1 MVGVMGGVVQQQQHT
16 VHSVWNLRQL
26 PGPGRNNNNR

>member
-1 MVGVMGGVVQQQQHT
+1 MVGVMGGVVQHT

-26 PGPGRNNNNR
+26 PGPGRNNNR

>member
-1 MVGVMGGVVQQQQHT
+1 MVGVMGGVVQQQHT